1 MLYQETNNRTKSPF
15 PLTGFNSGD
24 FQGLINMYIFVIQEV
39 KLIINEDM
47 SLKNSYT
54 TSDYMEWDSMLSIVR
69 KLYRD
74 KEYRMS
80 LLIGCGS
87 FFGLRI
93 SDILSLTWDRLLDS
107 DTFTVIEH
115 KTGKRRDIR
124 INLNFQKH
132 IADCYKA
139 LNITDKSEKCFI
151 SRKHTVYTT
160 QRINKKLKEIRA
172 KYGLKIEH
180 FSTHSLRKTFG
191 RKVVEAAGEDAEFA
205 LIKLSELFNHSDVKT
220 TRRYLG
226 LRQQELLETYSLL
239 TF

>member
-1 MLYQETNNRTKSPF
+1 
-15 PLTGFNSGD
+15 
-24 FQGLINMYIFVIQEV
+24 
-39 KLIINEDM
+39 M
-47 SLKNSYT
+47 SVKNSYT
-54 TSDYMEWDSMLSIVR
+54 ASDYMEWDTMLSVVR

-80 LLIGCGS
+80 LLVGCGS

-93 SDILSLTWDRLLDS
+93 SDILSLSWDMLLDR
-107 DTFTVIEH
+107 DTFTLTEK
-115 KTGKRRDIR
+115 KTGKRREIR
-124 INLNFQKH
+124 INPNFQKH
-132 IADCYKA
+132 IADCCMA
-139 LNITDKSEKCFI
+139 LGVTDRSEKCFI

-172 KYGLKIEH
+172 KYDLKIEH

-191 RKVVEAAGEDAEFA
+191 RKIVEAAGKDAEFA
-205 LIKLSELFNHSDVKT
+205 LIKLSELFNHSDVRT

-226 LRQQELLETYSLL
+226 LRQQELLETYSML